1 MKKLKI
7 ILAAVL
13 IASIFTVS
21 GTNSIWADNL
31 FSGFFKSTE
40 KERSNSA
47 NSGDLIVV
55 LDAGHGGRD
64 SGAVGNG
71 LYEKSLTLKIA
82 QYCKAELEKY
92 KGVKVY
98 LTRANDTFVDLSKR
112 VSKASAVKADVFV
125 SIHLNS
131 SSDTKAKGAEVFYP
145 NSNYRPSIGEK
156 GRKLAGAIQK
166 NLVSLGL
173 RDRKIKTRSSMIGS
187 KYPDDST
194 ADYYA
199 VIRGSKQA
207 GFPGVIVEHAFI
219 SNPSD
224 AGKHLKTA
232 VALKK
237 LAAADAE
244 GIAACYGLKKAK
256 DQTLTKTKIT
266 KLTGKTSSSV
276 SIGWSK
282 VKGASGYEIYRS
294 NSRDGV
300 YEPIASVKK
309 ATTVSFRDRSV
320 TSGKTYFYKVRPY
333 KMSGERKQTA
343 GFCAPQKVR
352 LLNKPDIFVD
362 GKSKARAK
370 VSWKQVSGAQKYEI
384 YRSDSKN
391 GQYKKLAVVKDYAS
405 FQDAGRTS
413 GKTYF
418 YKVRAVGTGIKG
430 NTYSSFS
437 ISQSDQ

>member
-1 MKKLKI
+1 M
-7 ILAAVL
+7 
-13 IASIFTVS
+13 
-21 GTNSIWADNL
+21 
-31 FSGFFKSTE
+31 
-40 KERSNSA
+40 
-47 NSGDLIVV
+47 
-55 LDAGHGGRD
+55 
-64 SGAVGNG
+64 
-71 LYEKSLTLKIA
+71 
-82 QYCKAELEKY
+82 
-92 KGVKVY
+92 
-98 LTRANDTFVDLSKR
+98 DLSKR

-224 AGKHLKTA
+224 AGKNLKTA

-276 SIGWSK
+276 SIG
-282 VKGASGYEIYRS
+282 
-294 NSRDGV
+294 
-300 YEPIASVKK
+300 
-309 ATTVSFRDRSV
+309 
-320 TSGKTYFYKVRPY
+320 
-333 KMSGERKQTA
+333 
-343 GFCAPQKVR
+343 
-352 LLNKPDIFVD
+352 
-362 GKSKARAK
+362 
-370 VSWKQVSGAQKYEI
+370 
-384 YRSDSKN
+384 
-391 GQYKKLAVVKDYAS
+391 
-405 FQDAGRTS
+405 
-413 GKTYF
+413 
-418 YKVRAVGTGIKG
+418 
-430 NTYSSFS
+430 
-437 ISQSDQ
+437 